1 MPHANVVAERSSAG
15 YLRLLLSRP
24 DQRNALVPGMVVALT
39 EAMRAD
45 GDAVVLLGSTDPG
58 VFCAGADLS
67 LPMADRAAV
76 SDLLYECYEHM
87 ITRPGPVIA
96 VIGGP
101 AVGGGAQLAT
111 AADLR
116 IAGPGARLRWAG
128 PAGAG
133 LAVGAWILPDLVG
146 RGAALELC
154 MTGRWVDAAEA
165 AHARAGAPCRRRP
178 GPDRG
183 RSRGDP
189 GCGRPAGAGPDQDR
203 RLRRWPARPPA
214 RGAQRER
221 RSVRPCAGRRD
232 RMMPRGYV
240 GPGQRSVSL
249 GCRGEA

>member
-1 MPHANVVAERSSAG
+1 MPHPNVVAEHSSAG

-45 GDAVVLLGSTDPG
+45 GAAVVVLGSTDPG

-165 AHARAGAPCRRRP
+165 LTLGLAHRVDDDPDRAAAGLAETLVASGPLRP
-178 GPDRG
+178 GRIKAVASAGGLLDRLRAERSVNGAAFDRG
-183 RSRGDP
+183 LDSGT
-189 GCGRPAGAGPDQDR
+189 G
-203 RLRRWPARPPA
+203 
-214 RGAQRER
+214 
-221 RSVRPCAGRRD
+221 
-232 RMMPRGYV
+232 
-240 GPGQRSVSL
+240 
-249 GCRGEA
+249 

>member
-1 MPHANVVAERSSAG
+1 MPHPNVVAERSSAG

-39 EAMRAD
+39 EAMQAD

-87 ITRPGPVIA
+87 VTRPGPVIA
-96 VIGGP
+96 AVGGP
-101 AVGGGAQLAT
+101 AVGGGAQLAA

-116 IAGPGARLRWAG
+116 IAGPCARLRWAG

-165 AHARAGAPCRRRP
+165 LTLGLVHRVDDD
-178 GPDRG
+178 PDRAAAG
-183 RSRGDP
+183 LAETLAAAGPLGPSRIKTVAATGGLLDRLRTERSANRAAFD
-189 GCGRPAGAGPDQDR
+189 RALADGAG
-203 RLRRWPARPPA
+203 
-214 RGAQRER
+214 
-221 RSVRPCAGRRD
+221 
-232 RMMPRGYV
+232 
-240 GPGQRSVSL
+240 
-249 GCRGEA
+249 

>member
-1 MPHANVVAERSSAG
+1 MPHPNVLAERSSAG

-24 DQRNALVPGMVVALT
+24 DQRNALDPGMVTALT
-39 EAMRAD
+39 DAMRAD
-45 GDAVVLLGSTDPG
+45 SEAVVLLGSTEPR

-87 ITRPGPVIA
+87 VTRPGPVVA

-116 IAGPGARLRWAG
+116 VAGPGARLRWAG
-128 PAGAG
+128 PAGSG

-146 RGAALELC
+146 RGAALELS

-165 AHARAGAPCRRRP
+165 LVLGLVHRVDDD
-178 GPDRG
+178 PDR
-183 RSRGDP
+183 
-189 GCGRPAGAGPDQDR
+189 AAAVLAEELATAGPRGPGRIKTVAAAGGVLD
-203 RLRRWPARPPA
+203 RLRT
-214 RGAQRER
+214 ER
-221 RSVRPCAGRRD
+221 AVNRAAFDQILDGRT
-232 RMMPRGYV
+232 G
-240 GPGQRSVSL
+240 
-249 GCRGEA
+249 

>member
-1 MPHANVVAERSSAG
+1 MAHPNVVAERSGTG

-24 DQRNALVPGMVVALT
+24 GQRNALVPGMVVALT
-39 EAMRAD
+39 DAMQAD
-45 GDAVVLLGSTDPG
+45 SDAVVLLGSTDPR

-67 LPMADRAAV
+67 LPIADRAAV

-96 VIGGP
+96 VVGGP
-101 AVGGGAQLAT
+101 AVGGGAQLAA

-146 RGAALELC
+146 RGAALELG

-165 AHARAGAPCRRRP
+165 LALGLVHRVEDDPESVAVGVAETLVAVGPAGPGRVKAISSTGGPLDRLRAERSANRMAFDQALRGTAGDRP
-178 GPDRG
+178 GT
-183 RSRGDP
+183 
-189 GCGRPAGAGPDQDR
+189 
-203 RLRRWPARPPA
+203 
-214 RGAQRER
+214 
-221 RSVRPCAGRRD
+221 
-232 RMMPRGYV
+232 
-240 GPGQRSVSL
+240 
-249 GCRGEA
+249 

>member
-1 MPHANVVAERSSAG
+1 MPHPNVLAERSSAG

-24 DQRNALVPGMVVALT
+24 DQRNALDPGMVTALT
-39 EAMRAD
+39 DAMRAD
-45 GDAVVLLGSTDPG
+45 SEAVVLLGSTDPR

-87 ITRPGPVIA
+87 VTRPGPVIA

-116 IAGPGARLRWAG
+116 VAGPGARLRWAG
-128 PAGAG
+128 PAGSG

-146 RGAALELC
+146 RGAALELS

-165 AHARAGAPCRRRP
+165 LSLGLVHRVDDDPDRAAAVLAEELAGVGPRGPGRVKTVAAAGGVLDRLRTERAVNRAAFDQILDGRP
-178 GPDRG
+178 G
-183 RSRGDP
+183 
-189 GCGRPAGAGPDQDR
+189 
-203 RLRRWPARPPA
+203 
-214 RGAQRER
+214 
-221 RSVRPCAGRRD
+221 
-232 RMMPRGYV
+232 
-240 GPGQRSVSL
+240 
-249 GCRGEA
+249 

>member
-1 MPHANVVAERSSAG
+1 MPHANVVVERSSAG

-39 EAMRAD
+39 EAMQAD
-45 GDAVVLLGSTDPG
+45 ADAVVLLGSTDPG

-87 ITRPGPVIA
+87 VTRPGPVIA
-96 VIGGP
+96 VVGGP

-154 MTGRWVDAAEA
+154 ITGRWVDAAEA
-165 AHARAGAPCRRRP
+165 LTLGLVHRVDDD
-178 GPDRG
+178 PDRVAAVLAETLVAGSPLGPG
-183 RSRGDP
+183 RIKTVAS
-189 GCGRPAGAGPDQDR
+189 AGGLLD
-203 RLRRWPARPPA
+203 RLRMERQLN
-214 RGAQRER
+214 GAAFAQ
-221 RSVRPCAGRRD
+221 ALDGD
-232 RMMPRGYV
+232 
-240 GPGQRSVSL
+240 
-249 GCRGEA
+249 A

>member
-1 MPHANVVAERSSAG
+1 MPDQSIVVERGAG
-15 YLRLLLSRP
+15 CLRLLLARP
-24 DQRNALVPGMVVALT
+24 DRRNALVPGMVAALT

-45 GDAVVLLGSTDPG
+45 VATVVVLGSTDPG

-96 VIGGP
+96 VVGGP

-165 AHARAGAPCRRRP
+165 LTLGLAHRVEDDPDQAAADLAETLAAAGPLGPGRIKTVASAGGLLDRLRAERSVNGAAF
-178 GPDRG
+178 DRG
-183 RSRGDP
+183 LDSGT
-189 GCGRPAGAGPDQDR
+189 G
-203 RLRRWPARPPA
+203 
-214 RGAQRER
+214 
-221 RSVRPCAGRRD
+221 
-232 RMMPRGYV
+232 
-240 GPGQRSVSL
+240 
-249 GCRGEA
+249 

>member
-1 MPHANVVAERSSAG
+1 MPHPNVVAERGAAG

-39 EAMRAD
+39 DAMRAD
-45 GDAVVLLGSTDPG
+45 GDAVVVLGSTDPQ

-67 LPMADRAAV
+67 LPIADRAAV

-96 VIGGP
+96 AVGGP
-101 AVGGGAQLAT
+101 AVGGGTQLAS

-133 LAVGAWILPDLVG
+133 LAVGAWILPDLAG

-154 MTGRWVDAAEA
+154 VTGRWVAAAEA
-165 AHARAGAPCRRRP
+165 LALGLVHRVDDDPDQAAAGLA
-178 GPDRG
+178 
-183 RSRGDP
+183 
-189 GCGRPAGAGPDQDR
+189 AALAAAGPLGPGR
-203 RLRRWPARPPA
+203 IKAVASAGGLLGRLRAERSANRA
-214 RGAQRER
+214 AFDNALRG
-221 RSVRPCAGRRD
+221 
-232 RMMPRGYV
+232 
-240 GPGQRSVSL
+240 
-249 GCRGEA
+249 

>member
-1 MPHANVVAERSSAG
+1 MPHPNVVAERSGAG

-24 DQRNALVPGMVVALT
+24 DQRNALVPGMVTALT
-39 EAMRAD
+39 GAMQAD
-45 GDAVVLLGSTDPG
+45 SDAVVLLGSTDPR

-96 VIGGP
+96 VVGGP
-101 AVGGGAQLAT
+101 AVGGGAQLAA

-146 RGAALELC
+146 RGAALEIG

-165 AHARAGAPCRRRP
+165 LALGLVHRVEDD
-178 GPDRG
+178 PDRVA
-183 RSRGDP
+183 
-189 GCGRPAGAGPDQDR
+189 AGLAETLAAAGPLGPGRIKAVAAAGGLLD
-203 RLRRWPARPPA
+203 RLRA
-214 RGAQRER
+214 ER
-221 RSVRPCAGRRD
+221 AANRAAFDQLLTESAG
-232 RMMPRGYV
+232 
-240 GPGQRSVSL
+240 
-249 GCRGEA
+249 

>member
-1 MPHANVVAERSSAG
+1 
-15 YLRLLLSRP
+15 
-24 DQRNALVPGMVVALT
+24 MVVALT

-45 GDAVVLLGSTDPG
+45 ADAVVLLGSTDPG

-96 VIGGP
+96 VVGGP

-146 RGAALELC
+146 RGVALEICL
-154 MTGRWVDAAEA
+154 TGRWVDAAEA
-165 AHARAGAPCRRRP
+165 LTLGLVHRVDDD
-178 GPDRG
+178 PDRTAAGLAETLVASGPLGPG
-183 RSRGDP
+183 RIKTVAS
-189 GCGRPAGAGPDQDR
+189 AGGLLD
-203 RLRRWPARPPA
+203 RLRTERQVNRAA
-214 RGAQRER
+214 FAQ
-221 RSVRPCAGRRD
+221 ALD
-232 RMMPRGYV
+232 
-240 GPGQRSVSL
+240 
-249 GCRGEA
+249 GEAW